1 MWSCYA
7 QLLLLQMWSC
17 YAQLLLLQM
26 WSCYAQLLI
35 WLMNVLVLISCKF
48 HDWAVPKE
56 MCAPLITSH
65 LFEQAL
71 TSSAPLERTTAAIDP
86 YSLWVDG
93 SRAGGFDTA
102 APSQQ
107 TAASVVSNPL
117 PPVNQ
122 QQSELEFPT
131 PQAPPGAT
139 RGRHRYQTVPF
150 SLTMPVSTM
159 GP

>member
-1 MWSCYA
+1 MRILRRRNAPPLPPEA
-7 QLLLLQMWSC
+7 QFRIANHQIAS
-17 YAQLLLLQM
+17 AP
-26 WSCYAQLLI
+26 I
-35 WLMNVLVLISCKF
+35 DEIDVLSWRSGWGST
-48 HDWAVPKE
+48 DRQ
-56 MCAPLITSH
+56 S
-65 LFEQAL
+65 QAL

-139 RGRHRYQTVPF
+139 RGRHRDEEFDLDLEDIMVMEAIWLSIQVWP
-150 SLTMPVSTM
+150 SSSGLSPLAH
-159 GP
+159 